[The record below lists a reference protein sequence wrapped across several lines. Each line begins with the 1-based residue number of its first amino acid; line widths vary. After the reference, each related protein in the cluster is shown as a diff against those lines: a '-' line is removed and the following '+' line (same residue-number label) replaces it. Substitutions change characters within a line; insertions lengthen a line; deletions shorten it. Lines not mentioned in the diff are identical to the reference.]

1 MLKNLKIFS
10 YIVDRYIDRRYN
22 NITADD
28 ISPSVIMEVSDMYGN
43 QEWGALTE
51 TVYYIL
57 LSLFTPLHGYGIMQN
72 VKELSQGRVNLGAG
86 TLYGAISTLLDKGW
100 IHMLAVEQD
109 ARKKE
114 YVISNIG
121 KAVVAGEIIRLE
133 ELIENGKR
141 ILHSAG
147 QEVARS

>member
-1 MLKNLKIFS
+1 
-10 YIVDRYIDRRYN
+10 
-22 NITADD
+22 
-28 ISPSVIMEVSDMYGN
+28 MYGN

-72 VKELSQGRVNLGAG
+72 VRELSQGRVNLGAG
-86 TLYGAISTLLDKGW
+86 TLYGAINTLLDKGW
-100 IHMLAVEQD
+100 INLLAMDQD

-114 YVISNIG
+114 YVITSIG
-121 KAVVAGEIIRLE
+121 KTVIAGEIRRLE

-141 ILHSAG
+141 VLLSAG
-147 QEVARS
+147 QEVV